1 MDRSFRRGVIL
12 SEAEPQAKRSRRI
25 CLTALM
31 TAPLGRMARAN
42 APGKSEQTHMPT
54 HILAL
59 LAGAL
64 IDLIVGDPEWF
75 YHPVRL
81 IGKYISFAEK
91 RAKRDNPASWT
102 LRRRAVLVA
111 VSTVLLTA
119 GVTALVLYLLGLLG
133 FWPRFIGMA
142 LISWMCLSARNL
154 ADEAEGVR
162 KALEQSLEAGRT
174 RVGRIVGRDTANLSR
189 REILCAT
196 IETVAENLTDGVISP
211 MLYLAL
217 GGPVLGM
224 AFKAASTLD
233 SMIGYLD
240 EKYRDVG
247 WFAAKA
253 DDVWNWLPARI
264 TALLMCLAA
273 FPLGLEGKRA
283 FAVVKRDHANHL
295 SPNCAWSESAA
306 AGALGVQ
313 LGGDHEYFGKVV
325 HKPTIG
331 DDTRPPEGEDIRRM
345 NRLMFATAGLM
356 LALIACIAGMRYLWP

>member
-1 MDRSFRRGVIL
+1 
-12 SEAEPQAKRSRRI
+12 
-25 CLTALM
+25 
-31 TAPLGRMARAN
+31 
-42 APGKSEQTHMPT
+42 MPT

-59 LAGAL
+59 LCGAAL
-64 IDLIVGDPEWF
+64 DLILGDPEWF
-75 YHPVRL
+75 YHPVRI
-81 IGKYISFAEK
+81 IGKYIDFAQK
-91 RAKRDNPASWT
+91 RAKRDDPDSPT
-102 LRRRAVLVA
+102 LRRRAVPVA

-119 GVTALVLYLLGLLG
+119 AATALALYLLGLWG
-133 FWPRFIGMA
+133 RWPRFVGMA
-142 LISWMCLSARNL
+142 LISWVCLSARNL

-162 KALEQSLEAGRT
+162 RALDESLEAGRK
-174 RVGRIVGRDTANLSR
+174 RVGRIVGRDTASLSR

-196 IETVAENLTDGVISP
+196 IETVAENLTDGVVSP

-253 DDVWNWLPARI
+253 DDVWNFLPARI

-273 FPLGLEGKRA
+273 FPLGLDGRRA
-283 FAVVKRDHANHL
+283 FRTVRRDHANHL

-306 AGALGVQ
+306 AGALGVR
-313 LGGDHEYFGKVV
+313 LGGDHEYFGRTV

-331 DDTRPPEGEDIRRM
+331 DDLRPPEGRDIRRT
-345 NRLMFATAGLM
+345 NRLMFASAGLM
-356 LALIACIAGMRYLWP
+356 LALIAAVAALL

>member
-1 MDRSFRRGVIL
+1 
-12 SEAEPQAKRSRRI
+12 
-25 CLTALM
+25 
-31 TAPLGRMARAN
+31 
-42 APGKSEQTHMPT
+42 MPT

-59 LAGAL
+59 LCGAL

-91 RAKRDNPASWT
+91 RAKRDNPPAAV
-102 LRRRAVLVA
+102 LRRRAVGVA
-111 VSTVLLTA
+111 CSTVLLTA
-119 GVTALVLYLLGLLG
+119 AVTAAVLWLLRLWG
-133 FWPRFIGMA
+133 FWPHFIGMA
-142 LISWMCLSARNL
+142 LISWTCLSARNL

-162 KALEQSLEAGRT
+162 RALGEGLEAGRK
-174 RVGRIVGRDTANLSR
+174 RVGRIVGRDTARLSE

-196 IETVAENLTDGVISP
+196 IETVAENLTDGVVTP
-211 MLYLAL
+211 MLCLAL

-253 DDVWNWLPARI
+253 DDVWNYVPARI
-264 TALLMCLAA
+264 TALLMCLCA
-273 FPLGLEGKRA
+273 FPLGLDGRRA
-283 FAVVKRDHANHL
+283 LRTVRRDHANHL

-313 LGGDHEYFGKVV
+313 LGGDHEYFGKTVR
-325 HKPTIG
+325 KPTIG
-331 DDTRPPEGEDIRRM
+331 DDTRPPEGEDIRRV
-345 NRLMFATAGLM
+345 NRLMFASAGLA
-356 LALIACIAGMRYLWP
+356 LAIIAAVAALL

>member
-1 MDRSFRRGVIL
+1 
-12 SEAEPQAKRSRRI
+12 
-25 CLTALM
+25 
-31 TAPLGRMARAN
+31 
-42 APGKSEQTHMPT
+42 MPT
-54 HILAL
+54 HISAL
-59 LAGAL
+59 LVGAL
-64 IDLIVGDPEWF
+64 IDLLVGDPEWF

-81 IGKYISFAEK
+81 IGRYIAFAE
-91 RAKRDNPASWT
+91 RAAKKGDPPSGV
-102 LRRRAVLVA
+102 LRRRAVFVA
-111 VSTVLLTA
+111 VSTVVL
-119 GVTALVLYLLGLLG
+119 TALVTAGILWLLRLWGR
-133 FWPRFIGMA
+133 WPHFIGMA

-162 KALEQSLEAGRT
+162 RALETSLEAGRT
-174 RVGRIVGRDTANLSR
+174 RVGRIVGRDTARLSA

-233 SMIGYLD
+233 SMIGYLN

-253 DDVWNWLPARI
+253 DDAWNFVPARI
-264 TALLMCLAA
+264 TALLMCVAA
-273 FPLGLEGKRA
+273 FPLGLDGRRA
-283 FAVVKRDHANHL
+283 FATVMRDHANHL
-295 SPNCAWSESAA
+295 SPNCAWSEAAA

-313 LGGDHEYFGKVV
+313 LGGDHEYFGQTV

-331 DDTRPPEGEDIRRM
+331 DDIRPPEGEDIRRM

-356 LALIACIAGMRYLWP
+356 LAIIAGVCLLSKGIMP

>member
-1 MDRSFRRGVIL
+1 
-12 SEAEPQAKRSRRI
+12 
-25 CLTALM
+25 
-31 TAPLGRMARAN
+31 
-42 APGKSEQTHMPT
+42 MPE
-54 HILAL
+54 HISAL
-59 LAGAL
+59 LVGAL
-64 IDLIVGDPEWF
+64 IDLFVGDPEWF

-81 IGKYISFAEK
+81 IGRYIAFAEK
-91 RAKRDNPASWT
+91 AAKRDNPPSGV
-102 LRRRAVLVA
+102 LRRRAVFVA
-111 VSTVLLTA
+111 VSTVVL
-119 GVTALVLYLLGLLG
+119 TALVTAGILWLLRLWGR
-133 FWPRFIGMA
+133 WPHFIGMA

-162 KALEQSLEAGRT
+162 RALETSLEAGRT
-174 RVGRIVGRDTANLSR
+174 RVGRIVGRDTARLSA

-233 SMIGYLD
+233 SMIGYLN

-253 DDVWNWLPARI
+253 DDVWNYIPARI
-264 TALLMCLAA
+264 TALLMCVAA
-273 FPLGLEGKRA
+273 FLVGLDGQRA
-283 FAVVKRDHANHL
+283 FRIVMRDHANHL

-313 LGGDHEYFGKVV
+313 LGGDHEYFGQVV

-331 DDTRPPEGEDIRRM
+331 DDLRPPEGEDIRRM
-345 NRLMFATAGLM
+345 NRLMIVTAGLM
-356 LALIACIAGMRYLWP
+356 LALVAGISALIYKM

>member
-1 MDRSFRRGVIL
+1 
-12 SEAEPQAKRSRRI
+12 
-25 CLTALM
+25 
-31 TAPLGRMARAN
+31 
-42 APGKSEQTHMPT
+42 MPT
-54 HILAL
+54 HITAL
-59 LAGAL
+59 LIGAL
-64 IDLIVGDPEWF
+64 LDLLIGDPEWF

-81 IGKYISFAEK
+81 IGRYISFAEK
-91 RAKRDNPASWT
+91 RAKRGNPPSKV

-111 VSTVLLTA
+111 CSTVLLTA
-119 GVTALVLYLLGLLG
+119 LVTWGILALLGQLG
-133 FWPRFIGMA
+133 FWPRFIGMC
-142 LISWMCLSARNL
+142 LISWMCLSARCL
-154 ADEAEGVR
+154 ADEAGGVR
-162 KALEQSLEAGRT
+162 RALEESLEAGRT

-189 REILCAT
+189 REIICAT

-211 MLYLAL
+211 MIYIAL

-253 DDVWNWLPARI
+253 DDVWNFVPARI
-264 TALLMCLAA
+264 TALLMCACA
-273 FPLGLEGKRA
+273 FPLGMDGRA
-283 FAVVKRDHANHL
+283 AFRIVKRDHANHL

-313 LGGDHEYFGKVV
+313 LGGDHEYFGKTV

-331 DDTRPPEGEDIRRM
+331 DDTRPPEPGDIRKT
-345 NRLMFATAGLM
+345 NCLMFAAAGLM
-356 LALIACIAGMRYLWP
+356 LAIIAAIAAVL

>member
-1 MDRSFRRGVIL
+1 
-12 SEAEPQAKRSRRI
+12 
-25 CLTALM
+25 
-31 TAPLGRMARAN
+31 
-42 APGKSEQTHMPT
+42 MPI

-59 LAGAL
+59 LVGAL
-64 IDLIVGDPEWF
+64 IDLVVGDPEWF

-81 IGKYISFAEK
+81 IGKYIAFAE
-91 RAKRDNPASWT
+91 RAAKRDNPPSEV
-102 LRRRAVLVA
+102 LRRRAIVVA
-111 VSTVLLTA
+111 CSTVLLTA
-119 GVTALVLYLLGLLG
+119 LVTAAVLWLLGLWG
-133 FWPRFIGMA
+133 FWPRFVGMA

-162 KALEQSLEAGRT
+162 RALDESLEAGRT

-217 GGPVLGM
+217 GGPALGM

-233 SMIGYLD
+233 SMIGYLN

-253 DDVWNWLPARI
+253 DDVWNYVPARI
-264 TALLMCLAA
+264 TALAMCLAA
-273 FPLGLEGKRA
+273 FPLGLDGRRA
-283 FAVVKRDHANHL
+283 FRTVIRDHANHL

-313 LGGDHEYFGKVV
+313 LGGDHEYFGAVV

-331 DDTRPPEGEDIRRM
+331 DNLRLPEGRDIRRM
-345 NRLMFATAGLM
+345 NLLMFASAGLT
-356 LALIACIAGMRYLWP
+356 LALVAGVGALIGG

>member
-1 MDRSFRRGVIL
+1 
-12 SEAEPQAKRSRRI
+12 
-25 CLTALM
+25 
-31 TAPLGRMARAN
+31 
-42 APGKSEQTHMPT
+42 MPE
-54 HILAL
+54 HISAL
-59 LAGAL
+59 LVGAL
-64 IDLIVGDPEWF
+64 IDLFVGDPEWF

-81 IGKYISFAEK
+81 IGRYIAFAEK
-91 RAKRDNPASWT
+91 AAKRDNPPSGV
-102 LRRRAVLVA
+102 LRRRAVFVA
-111 VSTVLLTA
+111 VSTVVL
-119 GVTALVLYLLGLLG
+119 TALVTAGILWLLRLWGRVPH
-133 FWPRFIGMA
+133 FVGMA

-162 KALEQSLEAGRT
+162 RALETSLEAGRT
-174 RVGRIVGRDTANLSR
+174 RVGRIVGRDTARLSA

-233 SMIGYLD
+233 SMIGYLN

-253 DDVWNWLPARI
+253 DDAWNFIPARI
-264 TALLMCLAA
+264 TALLMCVAA
-273 FPLGLEGKRA
+273 FPLGMDGRRA
-283 FAVVKRDHANHL
+283 FATVMRDHANHL
-295 SPNCAWSESAA
+295 SPNCAWSEAAA

-313 LGGDHEYFGKVV
+313 LGGDHEYFGQTV

-331 DDTRPPEGEDIRRM
+331 DDIRPPEGEDIRRM

-356 LALIACIAGMRYLWP
+356 LAIIAGLGLLIKGIMP

>member
-1 MDRSFRRGVIL
+1 
-12 SEAEPQAKRSRRI
+12 
-25 CLTALM
+25 
-31 TAPLGRMARAN
+31 
-42 APGKSEQTHMPT
+42 MPT

-59 LAGAL
+59 LVGAV
-64 IDLIVGDPEWF
+64 IDLLVGDPEWF

-81 IGKYISFAEK
+81 IGKFISFAEK
-91 RAKRDNPASWT
+91 AAKRDNPPSKV
-102 LRRRAVLVA
+102 LRRRAIVVA
-111 VSTVLLTA
+111 ISTVLLTA
-119 GVTALVLYLLGLLG
+119 LVTAGILYLLRLWGY
-133 FWPRFIGMA
+133 WPHFIGMA
-142 LISWMCLSARNL
+142 LICWMCLSARNL

-162 KALEQSLEAGRT
+162 KALETSLEAGRK

-233 SMIGYLD
+233 SMIGYLN

-253 DDVWNWLPARI
+253 DDVWNYIPARI
-264 TALLMCLAA
+264 TALLMCLGA
-273 FPLGLEGKRA
+273 FLLGLDGKRA
-283 FAVVKRDHANHL
+283 FCTVMRDHANHL

-313 LGGDHEYFGKVV
+313 LGGDHEYFGQVV

-331 DDTRPPEGEDIRRM
+331 DDLRSPEGEDIRRM
-345 NRLMFATAGLM
+345 NRLMFVTAGLM
-356 LALIACIAGMRYLWP
+356 LALVAGISALICKM

>member
-1 MDRSFRRGVIL
+1 
-12 SEAEPQAKRSRRI
+12 
-25 CLTALM
+25 
-31 TAPLGRMARAN
+31 
-42 APGKSEQTHMPT
+42 MPE
-54 HILAL
+54 HIRAL
-59 LAGAL
+59 LVGAL
-64 IDLIVGDPEWF
+64 IDLFVGDPEWF

-81 IGKYISFAEK
+81 IGRYIAFAEK
-91 RAKRDNPASWT
+91 AAKRDNPPSGV
-102 LRRRAVLVA
+102 LRRRAVFVA
-111 VSTVLLTA
+111 VSTVVL
-119 GVTALVLYLLGLLG
+119 TALVTAGILWLLRLWGR
-133 FWPRFIGMA
+133 WPHFIGMA

-162 KALEQSLEAGRT
+162 RALETSLEAGRT
-174 RVGRIVGRDTANLSR
+174 RVGRIVGRDTARLSA

-233 SMIGYLD
+233 SMIGYLN

-253 DDVWNWLPARI
+253 DDAWNFIPARI
-264 TALLMCLAA
+264 TALLMCVAA
-273 FPLGLEGKRA
+273 FPLGLDGRSA
-283 FAVVKRDHANHL
+283 CRIVRRDHNNHL
-295 SPNCAWSESAA
+295 SPNCAWPESAA

-313 LGGDHEYFGKVV
+313 LGGDHEYFGQTV

-331 DDTRPPEGEDIRRM
+331 DDIRPPEGEDIRRM

-356 LALIACIAGMRYLWP
+356 LAIIAGLGLLIKGIMP

>member
-1 MDRSFRRGVIL
+1 
-12 SEAEPQAKRSRRI
+12 
-25 CLTALM
+25 
-31 TAPLGRMARAN
+31 
-42 APGKSEQTHMPT
+42 MPT
-54 HILAL
+54 HISAL
-59 LAGAL
+59 LVGAL
-64 IDLIVGDPEWF
+64 IDLLVGDPEWF

-81 IGKYISFAEK
+81 IGRYIAFAE
-91 RAKRDNPASWT
+91 RAAKKGDPPSGV
-102 LRRRAVLVA
+102 LRRRAVFVA
-111 VSTVLLTA
+111 VSTVVL
-119 GVTALVLYLLGLLG
+119 TALVTAGILWLLRLWGR
-133 FWPRFIGMA
+133 WPHFIGMA

-162 KALEQSLEAGRT
+162 RALETSLEAGRT
-174 RVGRIVGRDTANLSR
+174 RVGRIVGRDTARLSA

-233 SMIGYLD
+233 SMIGYLN

-253 DDVWNWLPARI
+253 DDAWNFVPARI
-264 TALLMCLAA
+264 TALLMCVAA
-273 FPLGLEGKRA
+273 FPLGLDGRRA
-283 FAVVKRDHANHL
+283 FATVMRDHANHL
-295 SPNCAWSESAA
+295 SPNCAWSEAAA

-313 LGGDHEYFGKVV
+313 LGGDHEYFGQTV

-331 DDTRPPEGEDIRRM
+331 DDIRPPEGEDIRRM

-356 LALIACIAGMRYLWP
+356 LAIIAGVCLLIKGIMP

>member
-1 MDRSFRRGVIL
+1 
-12 SEAEPQAKRSRRI
+12 
-25 CLTALM
+25 
-31 TAPLGRMARAN
+31 
-42 APGKSEQTHMPT
+42 MPT

-59 LAGAL
+59 LVGAV
-64 IDLIVGDPEWF
+64 IDLLVGDPEWF

-81 IGKYISFAEK
+81 IGKFISFAEK
-91 RAKRDNPASWT
+91 AAKRDNPPSKV
-102 LRRRAVLVA
+102 LRRRAIVVA
-111 VSTVLLTA
+111 ISTVLLTA
-119 GVTALVLYLLGLLG
+119 LVTAGILYLLRLWGY
-133 FWPRFIGMA
+133 WPHFIGMA
-142 LISWMCLSARNL
+142 LICWMCLSARNL

-162 KALEQSLEAGRT
+162 KALETSLEAGRK

-233 SMIGYLD
+233 SMIGYLN

-253 DDVWNWLPARI
+253 DDAWNFIPARI
-264 TALLMCLAA
+264 TALLMCVAA
-273 FPLGLEGKRA
+273 FPLGMDGRRA
-283 FAVVKRDHANHL
+283 FATVMRDHANHL
-295 SPNCAWSESAA
+295 SPNCAWSEAAA

-313 LGGDHEYFGKVV
+313 LGGDHEYFGQTV

-331 DDTRPPEGEDIRRM
+331 DDIRPPEGEDIRRM

-356 LALIACIAGMRYLWP
+356 LAVIAGLGLLIKGIMP